1 MFKNILDIWNRQ
13 KKQIKFTI
21 IVIALY
27 FVCLGLFLSEYRLP
41 DIIEFLIVCI
51 LYYLFWILV
60 CTFIY
65 KDPKIIEELERKIL
79 SLFYW

>member
-1 MFKNILDIWNRQ
+1 MLKNILNIWNKQ
-13 KKQIKFTI
+13 KGQIKFTI
-21 IVIALY
+21 IVIILY
-27 FVCLGLFLSEYRLP
+27 LACLGLFLSEYRLP
-41 DIIEFLIVCI
+41 DIIEFLIVCV

-60 CTFIY
+60 CAFIY